1 MGNGLKEL
9 KEAFRLFQ
17 LQYHTLKVMQLKV
30 IILKAKIKG
39 VLI

>member
-9 KEAFRLFQ
+9 KEALRLFH